1 MGWMTLASI
10 LLCLAGW
17 GLPVWG
23 LKRWMRGR
31 RKELGLCCWGSGL
44 CCGGALWFQLGY
56 SAHLAEIGDWPA
68 WMDTADAVS
77 AVSGFL
83 LVTTALV
90 NGAAVLLSRQEDD

>member
-1 MGWMTLASI
+1 MGWMNLASI
-10 LLCLAGW
+10 LLGLAGW

-23 LKRWMRGR
+23 LKR
-31 RKELGLCCWGSGL
+31 WGSGL

>member
-1 MGWMTLASI
+1 MGWMNLASI
-10 LLCLAGW
+10 LLGLAGW
-17 GLPVWG
+17 DFLFGAEALDERTPERTWT
-23 LKRWMRGR
+23 L
-31 RKELGLCCWGSGL
+31 LLGSGL

>member
-1 MGWMTLASI
+1 MGTSCLGAEALDERTPERTWTL
-10 LLCLAGW
+10 L
-17 GLPVWG
+17 
-23 LKRWMRGR
+23 
-31 RKELGLCCWGSGL
+31 
-44 CCGGALWFQLGY
+44 LGY

>member
-1 MGWMTLASI
+1 MGWMNLASI
-10 LLCLAGW
+10 LLGLAGW

-56 SAHLAEIGDWPA
+56 SAHLA
-68 WMDTADAVS
+68 VS

>member
-1 MGWMTLASI
+1 MGWMNLASI
-10 LLCLAGW
+10 LLGLAGW

-68 WMDTADAVS
+68 WMDADAVS

>member
-1 MGWMTLASI
+1 MGWMNLASI
-10 LLCLAGW
+10 LLGLAGW

-44 CCGGALWFQLGY
+44 CFGY

>member
-1 MGWMTLASI
+1 MIWRT
-10 LLCLAGW
+10 
-17 GLPVWG
+17 V
-23 LKRWMRGR
+23 
-31 RKELGLCCWGSGL
+31 GSGL
-44 CCGGALWFQLGY
+44 CCGGALWFQLRY

-68 WMDTADAVS
+68 WMDTAGAVA

>member
-1 MGWMTLASI
+1 MGTS
-10 LLCLAGW
+10 CLGAEA
-17 GLPVWG
+17 LDERTPE
-23 LKRWMRGR
+23 R
-31 RKELGLCCWGSGL
+31 L

>member
-1 MGWMTLASI
+1 MGWMNLASI
-10 LLCLAGW
+10 LLGLAGW

-31 RKELGLCCWGSGL
+31 RKNLDFAA
-44 CCGGALWFQLGY
+44 GGADCAAAERCGFQLGY

>member
-1 MGWMTLASI
+1 MGWMNLASI
-10 LLCLAGW
+10 LLGLAGW

-23 LKRWMRGR
+23 LKR
-31 RKELGLCCWGSGL
+31 
-44 CCGGALWFQLGY
+44 LGY

>member
-1 MGWMTLASI
+1 MGWMNFVSI
-10 LLCLAGW
+10 LLGLAGW

-31 RKELGLCCWGSGL
+31 RKDLGLCCWGSGL
-44 CCGGALWFQLGY
+44 CCGGALWFQLRY

-68 WMDTADAVS
+68 WMDTAGAVA

-90 NGAAVLLSRQEDD
+90 NGAAVLLSRQEAD